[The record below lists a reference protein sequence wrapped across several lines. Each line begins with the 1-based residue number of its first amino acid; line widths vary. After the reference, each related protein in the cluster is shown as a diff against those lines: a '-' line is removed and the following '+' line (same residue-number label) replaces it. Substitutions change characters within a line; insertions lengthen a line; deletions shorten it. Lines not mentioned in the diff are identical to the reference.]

1 MVIELDQSARESAT
15 SRMVPQLNGRASD
28 FKPDF
33 QFLDTNY

>member
-1 MVIELDQSARESAT
+1 MVLKLDQSARESTA